1 MYTYIYVYM
10 YICIIYIY
18 IYIYIYIL
26 GRTQLERDEGLY
38 YFFTLTN
45 VHIVSYSR

>member
-1 MYTYIYVYM
+1 MYVYVYICVYVYM
-10 YICIIYIY
+10 YN
-18 IYIYIYIL
+18 IYIYIL